1 MPERHSALY
10 NDGNRHDRTM
20 EHQHMRDVLE
30 YIDEWTSEGEQVA
43 VATVVS
49 AAGSTPRPVGAK
61 LVVTKSGKM
70 QGSVSGGC
78 VEGDVFRTAMEVIE
92 SGTPQLV
99 HYGISDEMGWEVG
112 LSCGGTID
120 VFVEPVNA
128 KTSGAA

>member
-1 MPERHSALY
+1 
-10 NDGNRHDRTM
+10 
-20 EHQHMRDVLE
+20 MRDVLE
-30 YIDEWTSEGEQVA
+30 YIDEWASEGEQVA

-92 SGTPQLV
+92 SGNPQLV

-120 VFVEPVNA
+120 VFVEPV
-128 KTSGAA
+128 TSNGTA